1 MLMAARAQRGERE
14 RGRAREKTLSLAC
27 SCEKNSSWLR
37 LALARVEHLAM
48 PAGAASPFFRGVR
61 RIFAR
66 EDHYM
71 ARSNA
76 RISCA
81 PAGGWSDLMIESSI
95 SAQPLA
101 VALAARLAK

>member
-1 MLMAARAQRGERE
+1 
-14 RGRAREKTLSLAC
+14 
-27 SCEKNSSWLR
+27 
-37 LALARVEHLAM
+37 M
-48 PAGAASPFFRGVR
+48 PAGAVSLFFRGVR

-66 EDHYM
+66 ENHRQV
-71 ARSNA
+71 RSDA
-76 RISCA
+76 RISRA